1 MLLLTKILTL
11 LVYPLSLGLWML
23 GIGVWWQM
31 RGNRAGAG
39 ILTFLAFAVIYAAS
53 TEYGAEALARPL
65 EGRFAAFAPE
75 ELPSADAI
83 VLLGGVNHGETR
95 FGRGYDYGHAVDRV
109 FAAHELYQTGKAPL
123 ILISGGQTDALQVP
137 EARVIADTLIALGVP
152 ESALLIEDAAQ
163 TTYDN
168 AANAA
173 PLLIAADHQHILL
186 VTSAVHMRR
195 ALAVFRAQGFEVTAV
210 PTDHEIPRF
219 APFLPGWLPT
229 VERLS
234 RSTRAVHEW
243 VAYSVYNATG
253 KLAPVAPVADVSD
266 QT

>member
-11 LVYPLSLGLWML
+11 LVYPLSLGLWLL
-23 GIGVWWQM
+23 GVGVWWQM

-75 ELPSADAI
+75 ELPNADVI
-83 VLLGGVNHGETR
+83 VLLGGTNQGETR
-95 FGRGYDYGHAVDRV
+95 FGRGHDYGRAVDRV
-109 FAAHELYQTGKAPL
+109 FAAHELYEAGKAPL
-123 ILISGGQTDALQVP
+123 ILVSGGQTDALQVP
-137 EARVIADTLIALGVP
+137 EARVIAETLMTLGVP
-152 ESALLIEDAAQ
+152 ESALIIEEAAQ
-163 TTYDN
+163 TTYEN
-168 AANAA
+168 AVNSA
-173 PLLIAADHQHILL
+173 PLLIAANHQHILL

-195 ALAVFRAQGFEVTAV
+195 SLALFRAQGFEVTAA

-229 VERLS
+229 VERLG

-243 VAYSVYNATG
+243 VAYSVYKATG
-253 KLAPVAPVADVSD
+253 KLAPVVPVAEASD